1 MNAIQVLE
9 NGINSAKMISM
20 GYLADL
26 TDEEMMHRPD
36 PKCNHIK
43 WQLGH
48 LLQSDNMMVNGC
60 VAGTISELPEGFSE
74 KYTKETCSSDHA
86 GDFHSKEE
94 LLGMYETQTKAILE
108 ALAGLSEDDLDRPA
122 PDSMKDYAPTF
133 GAAFGMIGDH
143 WLMHA
148 GQWAVIRRQKGR
160 SPIF

>member
-9 NGINSAKMISM
+9 NGIDTAKMISM
-20 GYLADL
+20 GYLSDL

-60 VAGTISELPEGFSE
+60 VPGTIPELPEGFAE
-74 KYTKETCSSDHA
+74 KYTKETAGSDNA
-86 GDFHSKEE
+86 ADFHAKDE
-94 LLGMYETQTKAILE
+94 LLAMYESQTNAIKE
-108 ALAGLSEDDLDRPA
+108 ALKNLSDEDLDRAA

-133 GAAFGMIGDH
+133 GAALGMIGDH

-160 SPIF
+160 APIF